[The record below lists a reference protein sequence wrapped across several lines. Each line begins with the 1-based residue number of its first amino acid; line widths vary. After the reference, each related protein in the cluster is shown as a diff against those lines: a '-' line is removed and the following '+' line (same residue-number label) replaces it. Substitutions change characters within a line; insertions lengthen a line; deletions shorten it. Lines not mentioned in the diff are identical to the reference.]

1 MAVDPSARSWKAGL
15 PWSTADSFA
24 GRFSKL
30 GGTLVLTDT
39 EVVFKPLRH
48 LGRTR
53 RYRLEDIAAVTPFA
67 ERPPRLR
74 IVPRSARPAVFFV
87 LPSRTTSSGST
98 DTSARDEAVRAIA
111 AST

>member
-1 MAVDPSARSWKAGL
+1 
-15 PWSTADSFA
+15 
-24 GRFSKL
+24 
-30 GGTLVLTDT
+30 VLTDS
-39 EVVFKPLRH
+39 EVVFKPRWH

-53 RYRLEDIAAVTPFA
+53 RYRLEDVVAATPFA

-87 LPSRTTSSGST
+87 LSSRTTSSGST
-98 DTSARDEAVRAIA
+98 DTSACDDALRAIA